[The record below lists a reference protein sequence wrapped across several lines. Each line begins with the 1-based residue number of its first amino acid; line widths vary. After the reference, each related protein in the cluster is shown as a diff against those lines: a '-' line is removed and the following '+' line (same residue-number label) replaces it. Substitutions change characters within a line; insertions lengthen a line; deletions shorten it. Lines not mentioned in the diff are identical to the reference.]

1 VRLTQLTGDMLK
13 VLLPYCIFA
22 GLTVTT
28 AHGAGHDVMPTGP
41 RIIVENPGQNLS
53 YLTDEQKEIA
63 ADMTAFVERMRRKIE
78 DGVGAPYTETQEFP
92 LEYGNYL
99 VEVARGDAIAKAGLY
114 TGHSTLGNP
123 PRIRD
128 TYWNSYL
135 QVDVHPTSPYVG
147 LSHITMTLQFIT
159 DGRTVVGGNVHM
171 ARSAMRQ
178 EDIDYLRVKVD
189 EVFEKHGVD
198 VAPYRKA
205 RCKGFRLERDLTVCS
220 GVSFYIPPLM
230 EANRQ
235 NYELVRDTWEAFLD
249 ATIVLAN
256 KRAEEP
262 FTSKEKEKQD
272 RMRWWWLQDR
282 LFSDDFT
289 TSVVPFELFFM
300 ATLPPEVKF

>member
-1 VRLTQLTGDMLK
+1 MGLATIFNRTLRL
-13 VLLPYCIFA
+13 F
-22 GLTVTT
+22 LTVF
-28 AHGAGHDVMPTGP
+28 ACAGFAVPAAQGAGHDVMPTGP

-53 YLTDEQKEIA
+53 YLTDEQKQIA

-78 DGVGAPYTETQEFP
+78 DGVGAPYTESQEFP

-135 QVDVHPTSPYVG
+135 QVDLHPSSPYVG

-171 ARSAMRQ
+171 GRSAMKQ

-220 GVSFYIPPLM
+220 GVSFYVPPLM
-230 EANRQ
+230 EANAK

-262 FTSKEKEKQD
+262 YSAKEKEKQD
-272 RMRWWWLQDR
+272 KMRWWWLQDR